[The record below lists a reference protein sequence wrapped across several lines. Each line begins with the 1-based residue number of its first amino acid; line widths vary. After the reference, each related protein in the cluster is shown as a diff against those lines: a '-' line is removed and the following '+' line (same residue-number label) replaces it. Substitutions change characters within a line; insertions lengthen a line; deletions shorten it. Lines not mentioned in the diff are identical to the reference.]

1 MRYAYGSHATRA
13 GPQREQCSHA
23 AVSTRK
29 GEAATRQAGYE
40 VAFAQERA
48 FRKEGLLLRAA
59 MRPGKPWTHGQLW
72 QSVLSEDSKH
82 GSGEPDMLFFLTIES
97 VTLA

>member
-1 MRYAYGSHATRA
+1 MRQSPPGKAKPRPGKPDTRSLSRK
-13 GPQREQCSHA
+13 RE
-23 AVSTRK
+23 
-29 GEAATRQAGYE
+29 
-40 VAFAQERA
+40 A